1 MDKRNDTLEQLED
14 EVNEEKMQDK
24 LARNSVSQ
32 RLPLILSDKVQRSK
46 ALVECDGDSIDLS
59 GDIGAV
65 GRIVISNSPTG
76 NQDLLLDL
84 KGTVY
89 KSTIVPSRTFCVVSM
104 GQTEAKIE
112 AIMNDF
118 IQLEPHSN
126 LFEAETMMEGTLDG
140 FTFDS
145 DGEGDRLNE
154 LHASQNDQNNE
165 NEDQPKAKTK
175 RKAAAKPA
183 VWFLAYLSVALI
195 YFRFTDS
202 WYSDIV
208 MSPVIHHCVC

>member
-1 MDKRNDTLEQLED
+1 MHLITVFSVKEVQLH
-14 EVNEEKMQDK
+14 EV
-24 LARNSVSQ
+24 V
-32 RLPLILSDKVQRSK
+32 
-46 ALVECDGDSIDLS
+46 DLWS
-59 GDIGAV
+59 LTIG
-65 GRIVISNSPTG
+65 IVYI
-76 NQDLLLDL
+76 
-84 KGTVY
+84 
-89 KSTIVPSRTFCVVSM
+89 
-104 GQTEAKIE
+104 
-112 AIMNDF
+112 
-118 IQLEPHSN
+118 
-126 LFEAETMMEGTLDG
+126 GTLDG

-145 DGEGDRLNE
+145 DGEGDRLHE

-165 NEDQPKAKTK
+165 NEDQPKEKTK